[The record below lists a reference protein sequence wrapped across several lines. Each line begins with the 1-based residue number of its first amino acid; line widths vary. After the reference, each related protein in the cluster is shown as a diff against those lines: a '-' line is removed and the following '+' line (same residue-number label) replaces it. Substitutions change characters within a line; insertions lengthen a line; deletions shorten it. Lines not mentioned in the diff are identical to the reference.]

1 MYLWELVALRLHGEG
16 WNVGHSRGLGDT
28 GAKGFRVYLSRPG
41 FAFSVFAAN
50 LPEAYAAAS
59 RRASEYL
66 RPSPQRGI
74 AAPHFYRPRYT
85 ARG

>member
-1 MYLWELVALRLHGEG
+1 MYLWEFVALRLENEG
-16 WNVGHSRGLGDT
+16 WTVDHVREFGDGGHP
-28 GAKGFRVYLSRPG
+28 GFRVYLSRPG
-41 FAFSVFAAN
+41 FACSVVAAN

>member
-1 MYLWELVALRLHGEG
+1 MYLWELVALRLQDEG
-16 WNVGHSRGLGDT
+16 WTVGHVKDFG
-28 GAKGFRVYLSRPG
+28 GASSSGFRVYLSRPG
-41 FAFSVFAAN
+41 FASSVVADN

-66 RPSPQRGI
+66 RPSPQGGI